1 MWFRSLGGEDPL
13 EEEMASHSSV
23 LAWRISQ
30 TEEPGWLQSMGFQ
43 RVGYDWAYT
52 HTIHNLFNS
61 LSRERGKF
69 SVSVLSVLAQKSQKW
84 SVFFSRRLSF
94 PLLFF
99 SILFLF
105 LNSIIGFP
113 LGYIISLKDNS
124 LWTHASIWD
133 YFAVQKL
140 ERSLLDCLKL
150 SVTPVS
156 SIEIAF

>member
-94 PLLFF
+94 PLLFSYINHKLMVLKKCSRSSVHLVKINLPLLVNTASWDANHSLQIPWKTFFFTFNVYF
-99 SILFLF
+99 SVVL
-105 LNSIIGFP
+105 
-113 LGYIISLKDNS
+113 
-124 LWTHASIWD
+124 
-133 YFAVQKL
+133 
-140 ERSLLDCLKL
+140 
-150 SVTPVS
+150 
-156 SIEIAF
+156 